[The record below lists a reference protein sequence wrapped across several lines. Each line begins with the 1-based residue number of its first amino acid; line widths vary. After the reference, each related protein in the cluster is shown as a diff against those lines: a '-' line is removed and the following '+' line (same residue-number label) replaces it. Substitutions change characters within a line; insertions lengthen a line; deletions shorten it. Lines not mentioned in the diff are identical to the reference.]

1 VIGIE
6 RPDYISR
13 LDANSMERS
22 MKTPMFTLVLMLV
35 AALATP
41 VAAQG
46 IRSTVPGMVTRS
58 APIAIPHIANTGT
71 SLSSPGTTP
80 LQQQMQQDYA
90 TQLRGAQQQLLM
102 QNPSGLTR
110 GEENISNQLNGYTP
124 Q

>member
-6 RPDYISR
+6 RPEYISR
-13 LDANSMERS
+13 LDAKLDGAFDENPDVYACPDVGRGACDTRCRTRHSKHHAWDGYAKRPDRDPPHREHRH
-22 MKTPMFTLVLMLV
+22 
-35 AALATP
+35 LAF
-41 VAAQG
+41 Q
-46 IRSTVPGMVTRS
+46 
-58 APIAIPHIANTGT
+58 
-71 SLSSPGTTP
+71 PGTTP

>member
-1 VIGIE
+1 
-6 RPDYISR
+6 
-13 LDANSMERS
+13 
-22 MKTPMFTLVLMLV
+22 MKARMFTLVLMLV

-46 IRSTVPGMVTRS
+46 FRSTMPGMVTRS

-80 LQQQMQQDYA
+80 LQQQMQDYA

-102 QNPSGLTR
+102 QNPSGLSR